1 MEQMKDKKN
10 TIIYGGAFNPPTLAH
25 QAILQAC
32 IDYAE
37 KPSVDADV
45 WLMPSGDRSDKRI
58 ENSYENRLEMLRALT
73 HDVVRRNVRVDIE
86 TMEID
91 QQERTETYETVLAL
105 QEKYPDRNMIWVF
118 GSDSANTMPE
128 WDRGDWLVENLEM
141 LVVER
146 PGYPLKVMGK
156 KAIELHVESIKT
168 SSTDVRNKIEADE
181 PIEHLVPPSVLAHL
195 RV

>member
-45 WLMPSGDRSDKRI
+45 WLMPSGDRTDKRI
-58 ENSYENRLEMLRALT
+58 ENSYANRLEMLRALT

-105 QEKYPDRNMIWVF
+105 QDKYPDRNMIWVF
-118 GSDSANTMPE
+118 GSDSVNTMPE

-146 PGYPLKVMGK
+146 PGYPLKVMGR
-156 KAIELHVESIKT
+156 KAVELQVESIRT
-168 SSTDVRNKIEADE
+168 SSTEVRDRIDADE
-181 PIEHLVPPSVLAHL
+181 SIEHLVPPSVLAHL
-195 RV
+195 RA